1 MGAAENRFRFG
12 IALRRISGASPAHDI
27 LISTTICWWRCWC
40 CYRDTNLCL
49 PLIDVLHIII
59 IFMQISNKE
68 RSKVII
74 ANVWCVYRLGCQILQ
89 DEVRYELGKPKDLLG
104 IFKSVIVI
112 KGLYLFKW
120 FSIYFFIWYANRI
133 SSQITEK
140 QIKLWHIQAWYD
152 INTLKFN
159 LHKILKMDSSG

>member
-1 MGAAENRFRFG
+1 MGAAVNRFRFG

-68 RSKVII
+68 RREVII
-74 ANVWCVYRLGCQILQ
+74 ANVWCVYRLGCQNFRMRWDMNWANSNICSKFNSCQGPNNIYL
-89 DEVRYELGKPKDLLG
+89 
-104 IFKSVIVI
+104 IFSVFIVLNWM
-112 KGLYLFKW
+112 KN
-120 FSIYFFIWYANRI
+120 ANSL

-140 QIKLWHIQAWYD
+140 
-152 INTLKFN
+152 
-159 LHKILKMDSSG
+159 